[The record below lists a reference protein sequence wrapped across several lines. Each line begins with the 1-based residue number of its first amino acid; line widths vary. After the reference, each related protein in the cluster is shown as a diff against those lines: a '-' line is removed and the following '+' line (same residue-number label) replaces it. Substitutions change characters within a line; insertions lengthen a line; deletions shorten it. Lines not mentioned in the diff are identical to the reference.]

1 MLAARGRAGI
11 RLASPSSRCARA
23 TCSLEPQRKALGEAS
38 RLRFH
43 PLSPERFL
51 LGGEGWGEGACVSQ
65 HPIVSATPGVRPL
78 TPCPLPQAKKPFGG
92 EGAKPALP
100 PQEATAPCRGS
111 RSGLAAPPNDK
122 QRCNAKRRVNVTHH
136 HYRVAPR

>member
-100 PQEATAPCRGS
+100 PQEATAPGMTAGGVDQDSPRRRMTS
-111 RSGLAAPPNDK
+111 RDATQNGASM
-122 QRCNAKRRVNVTHH
+122 
-136 HYRVAPR
+136 